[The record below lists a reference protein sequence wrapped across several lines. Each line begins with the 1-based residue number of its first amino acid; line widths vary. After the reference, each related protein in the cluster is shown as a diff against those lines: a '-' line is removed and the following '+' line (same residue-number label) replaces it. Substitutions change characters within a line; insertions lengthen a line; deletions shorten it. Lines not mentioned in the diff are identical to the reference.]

1 MKINLTNCFFLKR
14 KKLAINVMR
23 TFIFLFYSTIF
34 GFTPGNILSQNVKI
48 IIDVDKTVTVDEVF
62 GIIKNQ
68 TNYNFIYQEDLFKNA
83 SKVHLKKGTISAN
96 DLLKKSLSMGDFS
109 FDLTN
114 SNTIF
119 IKKIPFQSENNFT
132 TQQTISGKVTDEN
145 GQTLPGVT
153 VLEKGTSNSVTS
165 GFNGDYNIS
174 VKDDNSILVF
184 SFIGFSSKEVVVGNA
199 TEINV
204 DLKVSILELQAVNV
218 ISTGYQTISREKLTG
233 AAENIDKSFYE
244 NSYKQ
249 NLQEGL
255 QGSIAGLQIISNN
268 GHPQSLPQVIIRGVG
283 SAFGEGVGTAS
294 ISGATTVLGDPTILT
309 PGSPLYVIDG
319 VPTFD
324 GRDLSNINGNDIKS
338 ITVLKDAAAASI
350 YGARAANG
358 VIVVETKSGSS
369 GQSKVT
375 YSSQVGFS
383 EFVQMNE
390 RLNSTQLQELFVE
403 GLINKGHLGIADE
416 TAALAFLATPTGTL
430 MPFNANQSTNW
441 GKELTR
447 MGQMTQHNLSASGGK
462 NNNNYYLSLGYLK
475 NESPLKEINFDRV
488 SAKLKYDTR
497 LSEKLNV
504 SSVIGYGKTRSNNH
518 ETGTSY
524 YNPFRNIYLIRPDFK
539 VYNDDGSYDLSY
551 NSKVNPLG
559 ILAEETRQLE
569 TNDFRGALNL
579 NYKIIS
585 GLTFETSLSGDYE
598 LTANYNYYPSFL
610 GKGANYSALGVNYAN
625 QRNVNIFN
633 WNTKALLRYTKE
645 FAKEHSF
652 GVFVG
657 TERNGLDMKV
667 TNVSANELRA
677 GSETLDN
684 GNPIDGD
691 TSRRENSIS
700 SLFVNADYDYQG
712 KYLLN
717 ASFRKD
723 GSSRFGAN
731 NRYGNFYALGLGWN
745 LHKESFLENVKA
757 INTLKLRASYGV
769 NGNDQIDP
777 FAYSGSFN
785 TTGSYN
791 GYNAS
796 TLSSAGNALIGWEE
810 NATFDIGLDFSLF
823 SNRVSGFIDYY
834 SRKTSK
840 LLYNL
845 PVSSLNGDTFVF
857 QNFGGMKNSGIE
869 ISLNTKN
876 VVSSINGFSW
886 NTGITLTTNKNVI
899 TELQTDEIIS
909 GNYIRKVGEDF
920 NTLNIY
926 GYAGVDPDTGSE
938 MFYTD
943 ETETATTMVIGEAIK
958 YNHGKTSPDFYGS
971 LINTFSFKNFSL
983 TAQLYT
989 SWGGQVFETSGNV
1002 QNDNGFRGITDFS
1015 NTSKYVY
1022 DNRWQKPGDITDVP
1036 KYVYLN
1042 TLSNGL
1048 TSRWLHDASYIRL
1061 KRVELAYNFPSAILQ
1076 KTFISTLRLNVSAD
1090 NIWTSVKDKT
1100 LTNDP
1105 EIGGITGAASFDTP
1119 LTKTIYFGLNVSF

>member
-1 MKINLTNCFFLKR
+1 MEINIIKGLLIS
-14 KKLAINVMR
+14 KKGLLNFTMR
-23 TFIFLFYSTIF
+23 TLIFLFCATVFS
-34 GFTPGNILSQNVKI
+34 FTPENIFSQNAKI
-48 IIDVDKTVTVDEVF
+48 IIDTDKEVSIDQIF
-62 GIIKNQ
+62 DLIKEQ
-68 TNYNFIYQEDLFKNA
+68 TDYTFIYKSELFLNA
-83 SKVHLKKGTISAN
+83 PKVQLKKGTIKAN
-96 DLLKKSLSMGDFS
+96 KLLQESLAFGDFNYVFS
-109 FDLTN
+109 DNGTILLNKVEETKN
-114 SNTIF
+114 IQQQQVTGTITDSN
-119 IKKIPFQSENNFT
+119 
-132 TQQTISGKVTDEN
+132 GL
-145 GQTLPGVT
+145 GLPGVT
-153 VLEKGTSNSVTS
+153 IIEKGTTNGTSTNIQGNYNITVTSNSAV
-165 GFNGDYNIS
+165 
-174 VKDDNSILVF
+174 LVF
-184 SFIGFSSKEVVVGNA
+184 SFVGFTTKEVAVEGQ

-204 DLKVSILELQAVNV
+204 SLSESVTELGVVNL
-218 ISTGYQTISREKLTG
+218 ISTGYQTISREKVTG

-244 NSYKQ
+244 NSYRQ
-249 NLQEGL
+249 TLQEGL
-255 QGSIAGLQIISNN
+255 QGSVAGLQIISNN
-268 GHPQSLPQVIIRGVG
+268 SHPQSMPQVIIRGVG
-283 SAFGEGVGTAS
+283 TAFGEGVGAS
-294 ISGATTVLGDPTILT
+294 SIVGTTTVLGDPTILT
-309 PGSPLYVIDG
+309 PGTPLYVIDG

-358 VIVVETKSGSS
+358 VIVVETKSGRS
-369 GQSKVT
+369 GKSKVT

-403 GLINKGHLGIADE
+403 GLINKAHLGITDE
-416 TAALAFLATPTGTL
+416 AGALAFLASPTGTL

-447 MGQMTQHNLSASGGK
+447 TGQMTQHNLSASGGK

-475 NESPLKEINFDRV
+475 NETPLKEINFDRV

-497 LSEKLNV
+497 ISEKLNV
-504 SSVIGYGKTRSNNH
+504 SSIVGYGKTRSNNH

-551 NSKVNPLG
+551 NYKVNPLG
-559 ILAEETRQLE
+559 ILTDEKRQLE
-569 TNDFRGALNL
+569 TNDFRGALNM
-579 NYKIIS
+579 NYEIIS

-598 LTANYNYYPSFL
+598 LTENYNYYPSYI
-610 GKGANYSALGVNYAN
+610 GKGANYSAEGVNYAN
-625 QRNVNIFN
+625 QRNTNIFN
-633 WNTKALLRYTKE
+633 WNTRALIRYTKQFGE
-645 FAKEHSF
+645 DHSF

-657 TERNGLDMKV
+657 AERNGLDLKI

-691 TSRRENSIS
+691 TSRRETSIS

-712 KYLLN
+712 KYLVN
-717 ASFRKD
+717 ASFRRD

-731 NRYGNFYALGLGWN
+731 NKYGNFYALGLGWN
-745 LHKESFLENVKA
+745 IHKESFLVEVKA

-777 FAYSGSFN
+777 FAYSGTFN

-791 GYNAS
+791 GDNAS
-796 TLSSAGNALIGWEE
+796 TLSSAGNGLIGWEE

-823 SNRVSGFIDYY
+823 NNRVSGFFDYY
-834 SRKTSK
+834 NRKTSK

-869 ISLNTKN
+869 ISLSTKN
-876 VVSSINGFSW
+876 VVSDNNGFSW

-926 GYAGVDPDTGSE
+926 GYAGVDPETGNE
-938 MFYTD
+938 MYYTD
-943 ETETATTMVIGEAIK
+943 ETETATTMVIGEAVK
-958 YNHGKTSPDFYGS
+958 YNHGKTSPDYYAS
-971 LINTFSFKNFSL
+971 LMNTFSFKNFSL

-989 SWGGQVFETSGNV
+989 SWGGQVFETNGNA

-1061 KRVELAYNFPSAILQ
+1061 KRVELAYNFPNEMLE
-1076 KTFISTLRLNVSAD
+1076 KTFISALRLHVSAD